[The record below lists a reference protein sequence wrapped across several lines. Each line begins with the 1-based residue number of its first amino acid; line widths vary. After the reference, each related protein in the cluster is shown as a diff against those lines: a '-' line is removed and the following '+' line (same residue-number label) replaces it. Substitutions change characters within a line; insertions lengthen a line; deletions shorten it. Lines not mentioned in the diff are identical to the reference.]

1 MNTEPSVSNTPHPP
15 GLKSG
20 RVGLAFQILRMFWL
34 TEATL
39 ILVVIYGLYSGWSTA
54 RQWSDG
60 LFLAAAAQLI
70 IGGISILGS
79 SRDYSYAFLA
89 RYVAKGDVTENQ
101 KQLGAEMLRQQS
113 FGKRAF
119 LGGLLTLLIA
129 WLALRV

>member
-1 MNTEPSVSNTPHPP
+1 MSVEPPSPNSFPP
-15 GLKSG
+15 PSQKSG
-20 RVGLAFQILRMFWL
+20 HVGPAFKILRMFWL

-39 ILVVIYGLYSGWSTA
+39 ILVVIYGLYSGWSTP

-60 LFLAAAAQLI
+60 LFLAAAAQLL

-89 RYVAKGDVTENQ
+89 RYVAKGDVTETQ
-101 KQLGAEMLRQQS
+101 KQLGVEMLRQQS
-113 FGKRAF
+113 FGKSAF

-129 WLALRV
+129 WLALKV

>member
-1 MNTEPSVSNTPHPP
+1 MNAEPSSSNSPHQPAIKP
-15 GLKSG
+15 VPIGLT
-20 RVGLAFQILRMFWL
+20 FQVLRMFWL
-34 TEATL
+34 TELTL
-39 ILVVIYGLYSGWSTA
+39 ILVVIYGLYSGWSTP

-70 IGGISILGS
+70 IGGISFLGS

-89 RYVAKGDVTENQ
+89 RYVTKGDVTEAQ
-101 KQLGAEMLRQQS
+101 KQLGVEMLRQQS